1 MSESKPSARVR
12 IEFIVLLGG
21 LLLFLFWTI
30 RNCSRQQTDPPTAPT
45 AESLRQQ
52 TTAEL
57 LDSMDRL
64 RTPQA
69 TEDPAALQR
78 DTATAVGLQIIRERV
93 TPLFVTIDGLNMRQ
107 GPNRRFG
114 IIDRLE
120 LYEEVFFL
128 NEVTD
133 SSETIKLGD
142 TTTVAPWVKVKTRKG
157 REGWVYGAGVHY
169 YRKKLEGVE

>member
-1 MSESKPSARVR
+1 MSERKPSSR
-12 IEFIVLLGG
+12 IRLETYLLVGG
-21 LLLFLFWTI
+21 LAIFLFYTI
-30 RNCSRQQTDPPTAPT
+30 RNCSRRQVDDPVPASQTNSSP
-45 AESLRQQ
+45 Q

-64 RTPQA
+64 TAPKPPQDLP
-69 TEDPAALQR
+69 TLQS
-78 DTATAVGLQIIRERV
+78 DTSSAVGMQVIRERV
-93 TPLFVTIDGLNMRQ
+93 VPLYVTIDGLNMRQ
-107 GPNRRFG
+107 GPSRRYQ
-114 IIDRLE
+114 IVDRLP

-133 SSETIKLGD
+133 SLETIKLGD
-142 TTTVAPWVKVKTRKG
+142 TTTVAPWVKIKTIKG